1 MRQRN
6 KARRF
11 GGPVNGQLSSQLS
24 SQLSGQKN
32 GRRNGQTVGKAG
44 GQKSGWISRLR
55 WRIDWPS
62 LIALIAL
69 CAILFFLFFSLGVAV
84 GILARVAVLAIVLFA
99 YFAVIALLDGGSRH
113 ALANR
118 PLARTLACG
127 VLGVVIAFLLLTLF
141 ANGEESW
148 LLAGAMFGAALGWL
162 GTAWARFL

>member
-11 GGPVNGQLSSQLS
+11 GGPVNGQLS
-24 SQLSGQKN
+24 GQKN
-32 GRRNGQTVGKAG
+32 GQRNGQTDAKVG
-44 GQKSGWISRLR
+44 GQKSGGLFRKAGASRLR
-55 WRIDWPS
+55 IDGPS
-62 LIALIAL
+62 LTALAAL
-69 CAILFFLFFSLGVAV
+69 CVILFFLFFSLGVSV

-99 YFAVIALLDGGSRH
+99 YFCVIALLDGGSRH

-127 VLGVVIAFLLLTLF
+127 ALGVVIALLLLSLF
-141 ANGEESW
+141 AHGDESW
-148 LLAGAMFGAALGWL
+148 VLAGAMFGAALGWL